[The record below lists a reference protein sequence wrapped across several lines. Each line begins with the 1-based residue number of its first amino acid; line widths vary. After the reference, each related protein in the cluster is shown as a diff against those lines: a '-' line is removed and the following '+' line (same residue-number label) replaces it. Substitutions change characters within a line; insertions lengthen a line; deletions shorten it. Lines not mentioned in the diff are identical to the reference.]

1 MSIDLHGYTVH
12 AAWKKFR
19 SHTEQCYRE
28 NKKSTIVI
36 TGHGIMSTEFPGWC
50 DADPF
55 VTGYKRM
62 DPNTGSWHLSIKKSK
77 KNATAIVPPKTIVDY
92 AKLLRKY
99 SK

>member
-28 NKKSTIVI
+28 NQKSTVVI
-36 TGHGIMSTEFPGWC
+36 TGHGLMSSEFPGWC
-50 DADPF
+50 DADPY
-55 VTGYKRM
+55 VSGHRRM
-62 DPNTGSWHLSIKKSK
+62 SPNTGAWMVSIKKPL
-77 KNATAIVPPKTIVDY
+77 VPRPKEEPARSIIDY
-92 AKLLRKY
+92 SKLLRKY